1 MKCKPNQ
8 TRTYDPEGFKKRA
21 ACLCF
26 RSEREDEVLLVS
38 SSRYPDRWIVPG
50 GGMEPEEEPG
60 GAAVREVFEEAGVKG
75 KLGRLLGIFEQNQ
88 DRKHRTYVYVLTVT
102 EILEDWEDSVSIG
115 RKREWFKVEDA
126 IKVLQCHKPVHA
138 EYLQKLKLGGSP
150 TNGNSVAPPA
160 GGRSLVNGIDVQ
172 IYFERIKYMNPVMN
186 GIMKTGELFHTPKDT
201 ARPILLDTSSLFIAM
216 TILQVVALLL
226 YLYRL
231 LIWHLW
237 PSLCS
242 YDYVSVF
249 PTRLCDLECKDLISF
264 IFL

>member
-1 MKCKPNQ
+1 MN
-8 TRTYDPEGFKKRA
+8 D
-21 ACLCF
+21 
-26 RSEREDEVLLVS
+26 
-38 SSRYPDRWIVPG
+38 
-50 GGMEPEEEPG
+50 
-60 GAAVREVFEEAGVKG
+60 
-75 KLGRLLGIFEQNQ
+75 
-88 DRKHRTYVYVLTVT
+88 
-102 EILEDWEDSVSIG
+102 
-115 RKREWFKVEDA
+115 
-126 IKVLQCHKPVHA
+126 
-138 EYLQKLKLGGSP
+138 
-150 TNGNSVAPPA
+150 
-160 GGRSLVNGIDVQ
+160 IDVQ
-172 IYFERIKYMNPVMN
+172 ICFEGIKYMNPVMN

-201 ARPILLDTSSLFIAM
+201 ARPILSDTSSLFIAM